1 VTAASIGPTTTP
13 TDAEIEAAVRW
24 QTGENERHAALT
36 DDGWNLGLYR
46 YRAIARPPNDSARPF
61 PVVMGHGLCGSRF
74 IFDSHPDYSLAR
86 HLAAEGYDVWLVD
99 LRGRNESWPEG
110 GPDRDLQWSF
120 DDFVAFDLPAAVA
133 TTCEI
138 SGVPQAFWLGTEMS
152 GLAFYASVIA
162 GTTAQLRGGITMGAP
177 AVTPPDAQVPG
188 VTTAFPQSDGARL
201 PFSTVADI
209 GPRLAADRSDLLESS
224 FRPANTDWVV
234 TARYFRHG
242 VPDEATD
249 LVDQFRDWMVEGV
262 MRTRDGSIVYSNHLD
277 DVRLPVLV
285 LGGEADLQRP
295 ADAVRE
301 TFDAL
306 GSADKTF
313 VRVGRA
319 DGFPVDAGHDDLI
332 AGLHSPTHVFPLVAG
347 WLAAHSR

>member
-1 VTAASIGPTTTP
+1 MTAAPPSP
-13 TDAEIEAAVRW
+13 TDAEIESAVEWR
-24 QTGENERHAALT
+24 TGEDERHVALT
-36 DDGWNLGLYR
+36 GDGWHLGLYR
-46 YRAIARPPNDSARPF
+46 YRPIGPRPRLH
-61 PVVMGHGLCGSRF
+61 PVVMGHGLAGSRL
-74 IFDSHPDYSLAR
+74 IFDCDPDHSLAR
-86 HLAAEGYDVWLVD
+86 YLAGRGYDTWLVD

-110 GPDRDLQWSF
+110 GPDRALQWSF

-133 TTCEI
+133 TVCEV
-138 SGVPQAFWLGTEMS
+138 SDAPEAFWLGTEMS
-152 GLAFYASVIA
+152 GLALYAAAIA

-177 AVTPPDAQVPG
+177 AVTPPEAQVPG

-201 PFSTVADI
+201 PFSTVRDI
-209 GPRLAADRSDLLESS
+209 GPRLAADRSEHLESS
-224 FRPANTDWVV
+224 FRPSNTDWVV

-262 MRTRDGSIVYSNHLD
+262 MRTRDGSVVYSSRLA

-285 LGGEADLQRP
+285 VVGAADLQRP
-295 ADAVRE
+295 PEAVRA

-313 VRVGRA
+313 VRVGEA

-332 AGLHSPTHVFPLVAG
+332 AGSCAPTHVFPIVAD
-347 WLAAHSR
+347 WLDDHS

>member
-1 VTAASIGPTTTP
+1 VTEASIGPTTTP
-13 TDAEIEAAVRW
+13 TDAEIDAAVSW
-24 QTGENERHAALT
+24 ETGEDERHVALT

-46 YRAIARPPNDSARPF
+46 YHATGTPARPF
-61 PVVMGHGLCGSRF
+61 PVVMGHGLCGSRY
-74 IFDSHPDYSLAR
+74 IFDCHPDYSLAR
-86 HLAAEGYDVWLVD
+86 HLAGRGYDVWLVD
-99 LRGRNESWPEG
+99 LRGRNQSWPEG
-110 GPDRDLQWSF
+110 GPDRALQWSF

-133 TTCEI
+133 TACEI
-138 SGVPQAFWLGTEMS
+138 SGASEAFWLGTEMS

-162 GTTAQLRGGITMGAP
+162 RTTAQLRGGITMGSP
-177 AVTPPDAQVPG
+177 AATSPEAQVPG
-188 VTTAFPQSDGARL
+188 VTIAFPQSDGARL
-201 PFSTVADI
+201 PFSTVAGI

-262 MRTRDGSIVYSNHLD
+262 MRTRDGSIVYSNRLG
-277 DVRLPVLV
+277 DVRLPVLA
-285 LGGEADLQRP
+285 LAGAADLQRP
-295 ADAVRE
+295 PDAVRT

-332 AGLHSPTHVFPLVAG
+332 AGRSAPTHVFPIVAD
-347 WLAAHSR
+347 WLDAHSS